1 MKKGMDYIGVV
12 ERVDFP
18 NKGFVRV
25 IPDCEENAADA
36 EIRVTIKGVLEGQKV
51 KFRLTKLHVSS
62 KKGEGR
68 LLEVLTPAPQEVEA
82 PCALFG
88 SCGGC
93 AYQSLP
99 YEAQLALKEEQIR
112 RLMDAV
118 IIEPYEFMPIR
129 RSPQPLH
136 YRNKMEFSFG
146 NEYKDGPLSLG
157 LHKKGSFYDVLTT
170 DACQIVHEDYN
181 LILREV
187 LACAKETGLA
197 HFHKITHKGYFRH
210 LVVRRGLKTGEILVN
225 LVTSSDIE
233 TYIGGKTGVVDA
245 GCAENTGAD
254 VSEGGTSIDVATEA
268 SVQEKIFDEEAFLK
282 NLCDRLLALPLT
294 GKFAGI
300 IHCRNNSLA
309 DVVTSEKT
317 TILYGKDHF
326 YEELLGLKFRITPFS
341 FFQTNSLGAEVLYST
356 AREFIGEVDGKLV
369 FDLYSGTG
377 TIAQMVASV
386 ARKVIGVEII
396 EEAVEAAKENAAGNG
411 LSNCEF
417 IAGDVLKMLDTI
429 EERPDMIILDP
440 PRDGINPKA
449 LEKIINYGVDHLVYI
464 SCKPTSLQR
473 DLVTLQERGYRVVKV
488 CPVDEFPM
496 TAHTETVV
504 LLSRQSTVHH
514 MKLRPHPF
522 GMIKNGQK
530 TIELRLFDEKRQQ
543 IKEGDKI
550 VFTNTA
556 SEEMLNTA
564 VVKLHRFNSFD
575 ELYKSLPL
583 LQCGYTTENVD
594 NATPSDMEQYYSVE
608 EQNNY
613 GVVGIELRVESV

>member
-1 MKKGMDYIGVV
+1 MKKGMDYIGIV

-36 EIRVTIKGVLEGQKV
+36 DIRVTIKGVIEGQKV

-62 KKGEGR
+62 QKGEGR
-68 LLEVLTPAPQEVEA
+68 LLEVITPAPQEVEA
-82 PCALFG
+82 PCGLFG

-118 IIEPYEFMPIR
+118 ITEPYEFMPIR

-170 DACQIVHEDYN
+170 DACQSVHEDYN

-210 LVVRRGLKTGEILVN
+210 LVMRRGLKTGEILVN
-225 LVTSSDIE
+225 LVTSSDVE
-233 TYIGGKTGVVDA
+233 TYIGGETGTA
-245 GCAENTGAD
+245 GSACPEETGA
-254 VSEGGTSIDVATEA
+254 ALR
-268 SVQEKIFDEEAFLK
+268 FDEEAFFK
-282 NLCDRLLALPLT
+282 SLCDRLLALPLE

-300 IHCRNNSLA
+300 IHSRNNSLA

-449 LEKIINYGVDHLVYI
+449 LDKIINYGVEHLVYI

-473 DLVTLQERGYRVVKV
+473 DLVTLQARGYRVMKV

-496 TAHTETVV
+496 TAHTETVA
-504 LLSRQSTVHH
+504 
-514 MKLRPHPF
+514 
-522 GMIKNGQK
+522 
-530 TIELRLFDEKRQQ
+530 LFTKVR
-543 IKEGDKI
+543 
-550 VFTNTA
+550 
-556 SEEMLNTA
+556 
-564 VVKLHRFNSFD
+564 
-575 ELYKSLPL
+575 
-583 LQCGYTTENVD
+583 
-594 NATPSDMEQYYSVE
+594 
-608 EQNNY
+608 
-613 GVVGIELRVESV
+613 

>member
-1 MKKGMDYIGVV
+1 MKKGMDYIGIV

-36 EIRVTIKGVLEGQKV
+36 DIRVNIKGVIEGQKI
-51 KFRLTKLHVSS
+51 KFRLTKLHMSS

-82 PCALFG
+82 PCKLFG
-88 SCGGC
+88 TCGGC

-118 IIEPYEFMPIR
+118 INEPYEFMPIR

-146 NEYKDGPLSLG
+146 NEYKDGPISLG

-210 LVVRRGLKTGEILVN
+210 LVVRRGLRTGEILVN
-225 LVTSSDIE
+225 LVTSSDTG
-233 TYIGGKTGVVDA
+233 TYIGGEAGTA
-245 GCAENTGAD
+245 TGCADGVGEVVPAERK
-254 VSEGGTSIDVATEA
+254 S
-268 SVQEKIFDEEAFLK
+268 FDEEVFLK
-282 NLCDRLLALPLT
+282 NLCDRLLALPLE

-300 IHCRNNSLA
+300 IHSRNNSLA

-449 LEKIINYGVDHLVYI
+449 LDKIINYGVDHLVYI

-496 TAHTETVV
+496 TAHVEVACCLQRV
-504 LLSRQSTVHH
+504 
-514 MKLRPHPF
+514 
-522 GMIKNGQK
+522 
-530 TIELRLFDEKRQQ
+530 
-543 IKEGDKI
+543 
-550 VFTNTA
+550 
-556 SEEMLNTA
+556 
-564 VVKLHRFNSFD
+564 NS
-575 ELYKSLPL
+575 
-583 LQCGYTTENVD
+583 
-594 NATPSDMEQYYSVE
+594 
-608 EQNNY
+608 
-613 GVVGIELRVESV
+613 

>member
-1 MKKGMDYIGVV
+1 MKKGMDYIGIV

-36 EIRVTIKGVLEGQKV
+36 DIRVTIKGVIEGQKV

-62 KKGEGR
+62 QKGEGR
-68 LLEVLTPAPQEVEA
+68 LLEVITPAPQEVEA
-82 PCALFG
+82 PCGLFG
-88 SCGGC
+88 TCGGC

-118 IIEPYEFMPIR
+118 ITEPYEFMPIR

-225 LVTSSDIE
+225 LVTSSDTE
-233 TYIGGKTGVVDA
+233 TYIG
-245 GCAENTGAD
+245 D
-254 VSEGGTSIDVATEA
+254 VIP
-268 SVQEKIFDEEAFLK
+268 FDEEAFLK
-282 NLCDRLLALPLT
+282 NLCDRLLVLPLE

-341 FFQTNSLGAEVLYST
+341 FFQTNSLGAEVLYNT

-377 TIAQMVASV
+377 TIAQMVAPV

-411 LSNCEF
+411 LTNCEF

-449 LEKIINYGVDHLVYI
+449 LDKIINYGVDHLVYI

-504 LLSRQSTVHH
+504 LLT
-514 MKLRPHPF
+514 K
-522 GMIKNGQK
+522 
-530 TIELRLFDEKRQQ
+530 
-543 IKEGDKI
+543 
-550 VFTNTA
+550 A
-556 SEEMLNTA
+556 S
-564 VVKLHRFNSFD
+564 
-575 ELYKSLPL
+575 
-583 LQCGYTTENVD
+583 
-594 NATPSDMEQYYSVE
+594 
-608 EQNNY
+608 
-613 GVVGIELRVESV
+613 

>member
-25 IPDCEENAADA
+25 IPDSEENAADA
-36 EIRVTIKGVLEGQKV
+36 EIRVTIKGVIEGQKV
-51 KFRLTKLHVSS
+51 KFRLTKLHMSS

-68 LLEVLTPAPQEVEA
+68 LLEVVTPAPQEVKA
-82 PCALFG
+82 PCELFG
-88 SCGGC
+88 TCGGC

-118 IIEPYEFMPIR
+118 ITEPYEFMPIR

-225 LVTSSDIE
+225 LVTSSDTE
-233 TYIGGKTGVVDA
+233 TYSGGEA
-245 GCAENTGAD
+245 GTVER
-254 VSEGGTSIDVATEA
+254 
-268 SVQEKIFDEEAFLK
+268 KPFEEEVFLK
-282 NLCDRLLALPLT
+282 NLCDRLLALPIE

-300 IHCRNNSLA
+300 IHSRNNSLA
-309 DVVTSEKT
+309 DVVVSEKT
-317 TILYGKDHF
+317 TVLYGKDHF

-449 LEKIINYGVDHLVYI
+449 LDKIINYGVDHLVYI

-504 LLSRQSTVHH
+504 LLTKGR
-514 MKLRPHPF
+514 
-522 GMIKNGQK
+522 
-530 TIELRLFDEKRQQ
+530 E
-543 IKEGDKI
+543 
-550 VFTNTA
+550 A
-556 SEEMLNTA
+556 
-564 VVKLHRFNSFD
+564 
-575 ELYKSLPL
+575 
-583 LQCGYTTENVD
+583 
-594 NATPSDMEQYYSVE
+594 
-608 EQNNY
+608 
-613 GVVGIELRVESV
+613 

>member
-1 MKKGMDYIGVV
+1 MKKGMDYIGIV

-25 IPDCEENAADA
+25 IPESEENAADA
-36 EIRVTIKGVLEGQKV
+36 EIRVTIKGVIEGQKV
-51 KFRLTKLHVSS
+51 KFRLTKLHMSS

-68 LLEVLTPAPQEVEA
+68 LLEVVTPASQEVKA
-82 PCALFG
+82 PCELFG
-88 SCGGC
+88 TCGGC

-99 YEAQLALKEEQIR
+99 YEAQLALKEDQIR

-118 IIEPYEFMPIR
+118 ITEPYEFMPIR

-170 DACQIVHEDYN
+170 DACQIVHGDYN

-225 LVTSSDIE
+225 LVTGSDTG
-233 TYIGGKTGVVDA
+233 TYIG
-245 GCAENTGAD
+245 EQ
-254 VSEGGTSIDVATEA
+254 IP
-268 SVQEKIFDEEAFLK
+268 FDEEAFLN
-282 NLCDRLLALPLT
+282 NLCERLLALPLE

-411 LSNCEF
+411 LTNCEF

-449 LEKIINYGVDHLVYI
+449 LDKIINYGVDHLVYI

-496 TAHTETVV
+496 TAHTEVV
-504 LLSRQSTVHH
+504 TLLA
-514 MKLRPHPF
+514 
-522 GMIKNGQK
+522 
-530 TIELRLFDEKRQQ
+530 
-543 IKEGDKI
+543 KE
-550 VFTNTA
+550 
-556 SEEMLNTA
+556 
-564 VVKLHRFNSFD
+564 R
-575 ELYKSLPL
+575 
-583 LQCGYTTENVD
+583 
-594 NATPSDMEQYYSVE
+594 
-608 EQNNY
+608 
-613 GVVGIELRVESV
+613 

>member
-1 MKKGMDYIGVV
+1 MKKGMDYIGIV

-36 EIRVTIKGVLEGQKV
+36 EIRVTIKGVIEGQTV

-62 KKGEGR
+62 QKGEGR
-68 LLEVLTPAPQEVEA
+68 LLEVVTPAPQEVEA
-82 PCALFG
+82 PCELFG
-88 SCGGC
+88 TCGGC

-118 IIEPYEFMPIR
+118 ITEPYEFMPIR
-129 RSPQPLH
+129 RSPQPLN

-225 LVTSSDIE
+225 LVTSSDTE
-233 TYIGGKTGVVDA
+233 TYIGDNST
-245 GCAENTGAD
+245 AE
-254 VSEGGTSIDVATEA
+254 DVAPVARKT
-268 SVQEKIFDEEAFLK
+268 FDEEAFLQ
-282 NLCDRLLALPLT
+282 NMCERLLALPLT

-369 FDLYSGTG
+369 YDLYSGTG

-411 LSNCEF
+411 ITNCEF

-496 TAHTETVV
+496 TAHTETCV
-504 LLSRQSTVHH
+504 LLT
-514 MKLRPHPF
+514 
-522 GMIKNGQK
+522 
-530 TIELRLFDEKRQQ
+530 KR
-543 IKEGDKI
+543 
-550 VFTNTA
+550 
-556 SEEMLNTA
+556 S
-564 VVKLHRFNSFD
+564 
-575 ELYKSLPL
+575 
-583 LQCGYTTENVD
+583 
-594 NATPSDMEQYYSVE
+594 
-608 EQNNY
+608 
-613 GVVGIELRVESV
+613 

>member
-1 MKKGMDYIGVV
+1 MEMKKGMDYIGIV

-18 NKGFVRV
+18 NKGYVRV

-36 EIRVTIKGVLEGQKV
+36 EIRVTIKGVIDGQKV

-68 LLEVLTPAPQEVEA
+68 LLEVVTPAPQETEA
-82 PCALFG
+82 PCGLFG
-88 SCGGC
+88 TCGGC

-99 YEAQLALKEEQIR
+99 YEAQLALKEQQIR

-118 IIEPYEFMPIR
+118 ITEPYEFLPIR

-170 DACQIVHEDYN
+170 DACQIVHPDYN
-181 LILREV
+181 LIVRKV

-225 LVTSSDIE
+225 LVTSSDTE
-233 TYIGGKTGVVDA
+233 TYIGGQTDKP
-245 GCAENTGAD
+245 E
-254 VSEGGTSIDVATEA
+254 
-268 SVQEKIFDEEAFLK
+268 FDEEAFLK
-282 NLCDRLLALPLT
+282 NLCDRLLALPLIGT
-294 GKFAGI
+294 FAGI
-300 IHCRNNSLA
+300 LHTRNNSLA
-309 DVVTSEKT
+309 DVVVSEET
-317 TILYGKDHF
+317 TLLYGKDHF
-326 YEELLGLKFRITPFS
+326 YEELLGLRFRITPFS

-356 AREFIGEVDGKLV
+356 AREFIGAVDGQLV
-369 FDLYSGTG
+369 YDLYSGTG
-377 TIAQMVASV
+377 TIAQMVAPV

-411 LSNCEF
+411 LANCEF
-417 IAGDVLKMLDTI
+417 IAGDVLKVLDTI
-429 EERPDMIILDP
+429 EEHPDMIILDP

-473 DLVTLQERGYRVVKV
+473 DLVTLQERGYQVVKV

-496 TAHTETVV
+496 TAHVETVV
-504 LLSRQSTVHH
+504 LMSR
-514 MKLRPHPF
+514 
-522 GMIKNGQK
+522 
-530 TIELRLFDEKRQQ
+530 
-543 IKEGDKI
+543 
-550 VFTNTA
+550 
-556 SEEMLNTA
+556 
-564 VVKLHRFNSFD
+564 VK
-575 ELYKSLPL
+575 
-583 LQCGYTTENVD
+583 
-594 NATPSDMEQYYSVE
+594 
-608 EQNNY
+608 
-613 GVVGIELRVESV
+613 

>member
-1 MKKGMDYIGVV
+1 MKKGMDYIGIV

-36 EIRVTIKGVLEGQKV
+36 DIRVTIKGVIEGQTV

-62 KKGEGR
+62 QKGEGR
-68 LLEVLTPAPQEVEA
+68 LLEVVTPAPQEVEA
-82 PCALFG
+82 PCVLFG
-88 SCGGC
+88 TCGGC

-99 YEAQLALKEEQIR
+99 YEAQLVLKEEQIR

-118 IIEPYEFMPIR
+118 ITEPYEFMPIR
-129 RSPQPLH
+129 RSPQPLY

-181 LILREV
+181 LIVREV

-225 LVTSSDIE
+225 LVTSSDTE
-233 TYIGGKTGVVDA
+233 TYIGGEQ
-245 GCAENTGAD
+245 AE
-254 VSEGGTSIDVATEA
+254 
-268 SVQEKIFDEEAFLK
+268 KPFDEAALFN
-282 NLCDRLLALPLT
+282 NLCNRLLALPIE

-300 IHCRNNSLA
+300 LHSRNNSLA

-317 TILYGKDHF
+317 TVLYGKDHF

-341 FFQTNSLGAEVLYST
+341 FFQTNSLGAEVLYRT

-369 FDLYSGTG
+369 YDLYSGTG

-449 LEKIINYGVDHLVYI
+449 LDRIINYGVDNLVYI

-496 TAHTETVV
+496 TAHTETVC
-504 LLSRQSTVHH
+504 LLS
-514 MKLRPHPF
+514 
-522 GMIKNGQK
+522 KN
-530 TIELRLFDEKRQQ
+530 
-543 IKEGDKI
+543 
-550 VFTNTA
+550 
-556 SEEMLNTA
+556 
-564 VVKLHRFNSFD
+564 
-575 ELYKSLPL
+575 
-583 LQCGYTTENVD
+583 
-594 NATPSDMEQYYSVE
+594 
-608 EQNNY
+608 
-613 GVVGIELRVESV
+613 

>member
-1 MKKGMDYIGVV
+1 MKKGLDYIGIV

-18 NKGFVRV
+18 NKGYVRV
-25 IPDCEENAADA
+25 IPESEEYVADA
-36 EIRVTIKGVLEGQKV
+36 EIRVTIKGVIEGQKV
-51 KFRLTKLHVSS
+51 KFRLTKLHMSS

-68 LLEVLTPAPQEVEA
+68 LLEVVTPAPQEIEA

-88 SCGGC
+88 TCGGC

-118 IIEPYEFMPIR
+118 ITEPYEFMPIR

-170 DACQIVHEDYN
+170 DACQIVHGDYN

-187 LACAKETGLA
+187 LTCAKETGLA

-233 TYIGGKTGVVDA
+233 TYMVGQAGMADE
-245 GCAENTGAD
+245 GCADWAG
-254 VSEGGTSIDVATEA
+254 EA
-268 SVQEKIFDEEAFLK
+268 VLVERKPFDEETFLK
-282 NLCDRLLALPLT
+282 NLCDRLLALSLE
-294 GKFAGI
+294 GKLAGI
-300 IHCRNNSLA
+300 IHSRNNSLA

-317 TILYGKDHF
+317 TILYGKDYF

-449 LEKIINYGVDHLVYI
+449 LDKIINYGVDHLVYI

-496 TAHTETVV
+496 TAHTEVV
-504 LLSRQSTVHH
+504 TLLA
-514 MKLRPHPF
+514 
-522 GMIKNGQK
+522 
-530 TIELRLFDEKRQQ
+530 
-543 IKEGDKI
+543 KE
-550 VFTNTA
+550 
-556 SEEMLNTA
+556 
-564 VVKLHRFNSFD
+564 R
-575 ELYKSLPL
+575 
-583 LQCGYTTENVD
+583 
-594 NATPSDMEQYYSVE
+594 
-608 EQNNY
+608 
-613 GVVGIELRVESV
+613 

>member
-25 IPDCEENAADA
+25 IPESEENAADG
-36 EIRVTIKGVLEGQKV
+36 EIRVTIKGVIEGQKV
-51 KFRLTKLHVSS
+51 KFRLTKLHMSS

-68 LLEVLTPAPQEVEA
+68 LLEVLTPAPQEVKA
-82 PCALFG
+82 PCELFG
-88 SCGGC
+88 TCGGC

-118 IIEPYEFMPIR
+118 VTEPYEFMPIR

-225 LVTSSDIE
+225 LVTSSDTG
-233 TYIGGKTGVVDA
+233 TYSRGEA
-245 GCAENTGAD
+245 GTVER
-254 VSEGGTSIDVATEA
+254 
-268 SVQEKIFDEEAFLK
+268 KPFEEEVFLK
-282 NLCDRLLALPLT
+282 NLCDRLLALPIE

-300 IHCRNNSLA
+300 IHSRNNSLA
-309 DVVTSEKT
+309 DVVVSEKT
-317 TILYGKDHF
+317 TVLYGKDHF

-449 LEKIINYGVDHLVYI
+449 LDKIINYGVDHLVYI

-504 LLSRQSTVHH
+504 LLTKGR
-514 MKLRPHPF
+514 
-522 GMIKNGQK
+522 
-530 TIELRLFDEKRQQ
+530 E
-543 IKEGDKI
+543 
-550 VFTNTA
+550 A
-556 SEEMLNTA
+556 
-564 VVKLHRFNSFD
+564 
-575 ELYKSLPL
+575 
-583 LQCGYTTENVD
+583 
-594 NATPSDMEQYYSVE
+594 
-608 EQNNY
+608 
-613 GVVGIELRVESV
+613 

>member
-25 IPDCEENAADA
+25 ILDCEENAADA
-36 EIRVTIKGVLEGQKV
+36 DIRVTIKGVIEGQKV

-62 KKGEGR
+62 QKGEGR
-68 LLEVLTPAPQEVEA
+68 LLEVITPAPQEVEA
-82 PCALFG
+82 ACGLFG
-88 SCGGC
+88 TCGGC

-118 IIEPYEFMPIR
+118 ITEPYEFMPIR

-225 LVTSSDIE
+225 LVTSSDTG
-233 TYIGGKTGVVDA
+233 TYIGDNST
-245 GCAENTGAD
+245 AD
-254 VSEGGTSIDVATEA
+254 VAEIVVER
-268 SVQEKIFDEEAFLK
+268 KPFDEEVFLK
-282 NLCDRLLALPLT
+282 NLCDRLLALPLE

-300 IHCRNNSLA
+300 IHSRNNSLA

-369 FDLYSGTG
+369 YDLYSGTG

-411 LSNCEF
+411 LNNCEF

-449 LEKIINYGVDHLVYI
+449 LDKIINYGVDHLVYI

-496 TAHTETVV
+496 TAHTETV
-504 LLSRQSTVHH
+504 LLLTR
-514 MKLRPHPF
+514 
-522 GMIKNGQK
+522 
-530 TIELRLFDEKRQQ
+530 ELH
-543 IKEGDKI
+543 I
-550 VFTNTA
+550 
-556 SEEMLNTA
+556 
-564 VVKLHRFNSFD
+564 
-575 ELYKSLPL
+575 
-583 LQCGYTTENVD
+583 TE
-594 NATPSDMEQYYSVE
+594 
-608 EQNNY
+608 
-613 GVVGIELRVESV
+613 

>member
-18 NKGFVRV
+18 NKGYVRV
-25 IPDCEENAADA
+25 IPEGEENAADA
-36 EIRVTIKGVLEGQKV
+36 EIRVTIKGVIEGQKV
-51 KFRLTKLHVSS
+51 KFRLTKLHMSS
-62 KKGEGR
+62 RKGEGR
-68 LLEVLTPAPQEVEA
+68 LLEVVTPAPQETEA
-82 PCALFG
+82 PCGLFG
-88 SCGGC
+88 TCGGC

-118 IIEPYEFMPIR
+118 ITEPYEFLPIR
-129 RSPQPLH
+129 RSPQPLY

-170 DACQIVHEDYN
+170 DACQIVHPDYN
-181 LILREV
+181 LIVREV

-225 LVTSSDIE
+225 LVTSSDTG
-233 TYIGGKTGVVDA
+233 TYSGGQTDKPA
-245 GCAENTGAD
+245 
-254 VSEGGTSIDVATEA
+254 
-268 SVQEKIFDEEAFLK
+268 FDEEAFLK
-282 NLCDRLLALPLT
+282 NLCDRLLALPLE

-300 IHCRNNSLA
+300 IHSRNNSLA
-309 DVVTSEKT
+309 DVVISEKT

-356 AREFIGEVDGKLV
+356 AREFIGEVDGQLV
-369 FDLYSGTG
+369 YDLYSGTG

-411 LSNCEF
+411 LTNCEF

-473 DLVTLQERGYRVVKV
+473 DLVTLQERGYGVVKV

-504 LLSRQSTVHH
+504 LLT
-514 MKLRPHPF
+514 
-522 GMIKNGQK
+522 K
-530 TIELRLFDEKRQQ
+530 TS
-543 IKEGDKI
+543 G
-550 VFTNTA
+550 A
-556 SEEMLNTA
+556 
-564 VVKLHRFNSFD
+564 
-575 ELYKSLPL
+575 
-583 LQCGYTTENVD
+583 
-594 NATPSDMEQYYSVE
+594 
-608 EQNNY
+608 
-613 GVVGIELRVESV
+613 

>member
-1 MKKGMDYIGVV
+1 MKKGMDYIGLV

-25 IPDCEENAADA
+25 IPESEENAANA
-36 EIRVTIKGVLEGQKV
+36 EIRVTIKGVIEGQKV
-51 KFRLTKLHVSS
+51 KFRLTKLHMSS

-68 LLEVLTPAPQEVEA
+68 LLEVVTPAPQEVKA
-82 PCALFG
+82 PCELFG
-88 SCGGC
+88 TCGGC

-99 YEAQLALKEEQIR
+99 YEVQLALKEEQIR

-118 IIEPYEFMPIR
+118 IAEPYEFMPIR

-225 LVTSSDIE
+225 LVTSSDTE
-233 TYIGGKTGVVDA
+233 TYIG
-245 GCAENTGAD
+245 EQ
-254 VSEGGTSIDVATEA
+254 IP
-268 SVQEKIFDEEAFLK
+268 FDEEAFLE
-282 NLCDRLLALPLT
+282 NLCDRLLALPLE

-300 IHCRNNSLA
+300 IHSRNNSLS
-309 DVVTSEKT
+309 DVVVSEKT
-317 TILYGKDHF
+317 TTLYGKDYF

-356 AREFIGEVDGKLV
+356 AREFIGGVDGKLV

-396 EEAVEAAKENAAGNG
+396 EEAVEAAKENAADNG
-411 LSNCEF
+411 LTNCEF

-504 LLSRQSTVHH
+504 LLT
-514 MKLRPHPF
+514 
-522 GMIKNGQK
+522 
-530 TIELRLFDEKRQQ
+530 
-543 IKEGDKI
+543 KEAI
-550 VFTNTA
+550 
-556 SEEMLNTA
+556 
-564 VVKLHRFNSFD
+564 
-575 ELYKSLPL
+575 
-583 LQCGYTTENVD
+583 
-594 NATPSDMEQYYSVE
+594 
-608 EQNNY
+608 
-613 GVVGIELRVESV
+613 

>member
-25 IPDCEENAADA
+25 IPDSEENAADA
-36 EIRVTIKGVLEGQKV
+36 EIRVTIKGVIEGQKV
-51 KFRLTKLHVSS
+51 KFRLTKLHMSS

-68 LLEVLTPAPQEVEA
+68 LLEVITPAPQEVKA
-82 PCALFG
+82 PCELFG
-88 SCGGC
+88 TCGGC

-118 IIEPYEFMPIR
+118 ITEPYEFMPIR

-225 LVTSSDIE
+225 LVTSSD
-233 TYIGGKTGVVDA
+233 TG
-245 GCAENTGAD
+245 TL
-254 VSEGGTSIDVATEA
+254 
-268 SVQEKIFDEEAFLK
+268 DEEAFLK
-282 NLCDRLLALPLT
+282 NLCDRLLALPFG
-294 GKFAGI
+294 GKFVGI
-300 IHCRNNSLA
+300 IHSRNNSLA
-309 DVVTSEKT
+309 DVVVSEKT
-317 TILYGKDHF
+317 TVLYGKDHF

-449 LEKIINYGVDHLVYI
+449 LDKIINYGVDHLVYI

-504 LLSRQSTVHH
+504 LLTKVREV
-514 MKLRPHPF
+514 
-522 GMIKNGQK
+522 
-530 TIELRLFDEKRQQ
+530 
-543 IKEGDKI
+543 
-550 VFTNTA
+550 
-556 SEEMLNTA
+556 
-564 VVKLHRFNSFD
+564 
-575 ELYKSLPL
+575 
-583 LQCGYTTENVD
+583 
-594 NATPSDMEQYYSVE
+594 
-608 EQNNY
+608 
-613 GVVGIELRVESV
+613 

>member
-25 IPDCEENAADA
+25 IPDSEENAGDA
-36 EIRVTIKGVLEGQKV
+36 EIRVTIKGVIEGQKI
-51 KFRLTKLHVSS
+51 KFRLTKLHMSS

-68 LLEVLTPAPQEVEA
+68 LLEVITPAPQEVKA

-88 SCGGC
+88 TCGGC

-99 YEAQLALKEEQIR
+99 YEAQMALKEEQIR

-118 IIEPYEFMPIR
+118 ITEPYEFMPIR

-170 DACQIVHEDYN
+170 DACQIVHNDYN

-187 LACAKETGLA
+187 LALAKETGLA

-225 LVTSSDIE
+225 LVTSSDSE
-233 TYIGGKTGVVDA
+233 TYIGGQAGTVDA
-245 GCAENTGAD
+245 GNAGETGTCENAASAEKNP
-254 VSEGGTSIDVATEA
+254 
-268 SVQEKIFDEEAFLK
+268 IFDEAAFLK
-282 NLCDRLLALPLT
+282 NLCDRLLALPLE

-309 DVVTSEKT
+309 DVVISEET
-317 TILYGKDHF
+317 TVLYGKDHF

-369 FDLYSGTG
+369 YDLYSGTG

-417 IAGDVLKMLDTI
+417 IAGDVLKMLDII

-449 LEKIINYGVDHLVYI
+449 LDKIINYGVDHLVYI

-496 TAHTETVV
+496 TAHSEVV
-504 LLSRQSTVHH
+504 TLLA
-514 MKLRPHPF
+514 
-522 GMIKNGQK
+522 
-530 TIELRLFDEKRQQ
+530 
-543 IKEGDKI
+543 KE
-550 VFTNTA
+550 
-556 SEEMLNTA
+556 
-564 VVKLHRFNSFD
+564 
-575 ELYKSLPL
+575 
-583 LQCGYTTENVD
+583 
-594 NATPSDMEQYYSVE
+594 PSDVKHYV
-608 EQNNY
+608 N
-613 GVVGIELRVESV
+613 

>member
-25 IPDCEENAADA
+25 IPESEENAADG
-36 EIRVTIKGVLEGQKV
+36 EIRVTIKGVIEGQKV
-51 KFRLTKLHVSS
+51 KFRLTKLHMSS

-68 LLEVLTPAPQEVEA
+68 LLEVITPAPQEVKA
-82 PCALFG
+82 PCELFG
-88 SCGGC
+88 ICGGC

-118 IIEPYEFMPIR
+118 VTEPYEFMPIR

-225 LVTSSDIE
+225 LVTSSD
-233 TYIGGKTGVVDA
+233 TGML
-245 GCAENTGAD
+245 
-254 VSEGGTSIDVATEA
+254 
-268 SVQEKIFDEEAFLK
+268 DEEAFLK
-282 NLCDRLLALPLT
+282 NLCDRLLALPLE

-300 IHCRNNSLA
+300 IHSRNNSLA
-309 DVVTSEKT
+309 DVVISEKT
-317 TILYGKDHF
+317 TVLYGKDHF

-449 LEKIINYGVDHLVYI
+449 LDKIINYGVDHLVYI

-496 TAHTETVV
+496 TAHTETCV
-504 LLSRQSTVHH
+504 LLT
-514 MKLRPHPF
+514 
-522 GMIKNGQK
+522 K
-530 TIELRLFDEKRQQ
+530 T
-543 IKEGDKI
+543 
-550 VFTNTA
+550 
-556 SEEMLNTA
+556 SEA
-564 VVKLHRFNSFD
+564 
-575 ELYKSLPL
+575 
-583 LQCGYTTENVD
+583 
-594 NATPSDMEQYYSVE
+594 
-608 EQNNY
+608 
-613 GVVGIELRVESV
+613 

>member
-1 MKKGMDYIGVV
+1 MKKGLDYIGVV

-36 EIRVTIKGVLEGQKV
+36 EIRVTIKGVIEGQTV

-68 LLEVLTPAPQEVEA
+68 LLEVVTPAPQEVEA
-82 PCALFG
+82 PCGLFG
-88 SCGGC
+88 TCGGC

-118 IIEPYEFMPIR
+118 ITEPYEFMSIR
-129 RSPQPLH
+129 RSPQPLQ

-170 DACQIVHEDYN
+170 DACQIVHNDYN

-187 LACAKETGLA
+187 LALAKETGLA

-225 LVTSSDIE
+225 LVTSSDTE
-233 TYIGGKTGVVDA
+233 TYIGGQ
-245 GCAENTGAD
+245 AEGKN
-254 VSEGGTSIDVATEA
+254 
-268 SVQEKIFDEEAFLK
+268 FDEEVFFK
-282 NLCDRLLALPLT
+282 NLCDRLLALSLE
-294 GKFAGI
+294 GKITGI
-300 IHCRNNSLA
+300 IHIRNNSLA
-309 DVVTSEKT
+309 DVVMSEKT
-317 TILYGKDHF
+317 TVLYGKDYF

-341 FFQTNSLGAEVLYST
+341 FFQTNSLGAEVLYRT
-356 AREFIGEVDGKLV
+356 AREFIGEVEGKLV
-369 FDLYSGTG
+369 YDLYSGTG

-411 LSNCEF
+411 LTNCEF

-449 LEKIINYGVDHLVYI
+449 LDKIINYGVDHLVYI

-496 TAHTETVV
+496 TAHTETCV
-504 LLSRQSTVHH
+504 LLS
-514 MKLRPHPF
+514 
-522 GMIKNGQK
+522 K
-530 TIELRLFDEKRQQ
+530 T
-543 IKEGDKI
+543 
-550 VFTNTA
+550 
-556 SEEMLNTA
+556 SEA
-564 VVKLHRFNSFD
+564 
-575 ELYKSLPL
+575 
-583 LQCGYTTENVD
+583 
-594 NATPSDMEQYYSVE
+594 
-608 EQNNY
+608 
-613 GVVGIELRVESV
+613 

>member
-1 MKKGMDYIGVV
+1 MKKGMDYIGIV

-36 EIRVTIKGVLEGQKV
+36 EIRVTIKGVIEGQKV
-51 KFRLTKLHVSS
+51 KFRLTKLHMSS

-68 LLEVLTPAPQEVEA
+68 LLEVITPAPQEVKA
-82 PCALFG
+82 PCGLFG
-88 SCGGC
+88 TCGGC

-118 IIEPYEFMPIR
+118 ITEPYEFMPIR
-129 RSPQPLH
+129 RSPQSLH

-225 LVTSSDIE
+225 LVTGSDTE
-233 TYIGGKTGVVDA
+233 TYIGGEAGTVDS
-245 GCAENTGAD
+245 GCADGVRETTLGERKPFN
-254 VSEGGTSIDVATEA
+254 
-268 SVQEKIFDEEAFLK
+268 EEAFLK
-282 NLCDRLLALPLT
+282 NLCDRMLSLPLE
-294 GKFAGI
+294 GKIAGI

-377 TIAQMVASV
+377 TIAQMVAPV

-411 LSNCEF
+411 LTNCEF

-449 LEKIINYGVDHLVYI
+449 LDKIINYGVDHLVYI

-473 DLVTLQERGYRVVKV
+473 DLVMLQERGYRVVKV

-504 LLSRQSTVHH
+504 LLT
-514 MKLRPHPF
+514 
-522 GMIKNGQK
+522 
-530 TIELRLFDEKRQQ
+530 
-543 IKEGDKI
+543 KEAI
-550 VFTNTA
+550 
-556 SEEMLNTA
+556 
-564 VVKLHRFNSFD
+564 
-575 ELYKSLPL
+575 
-583 LQCGYTTENVD
+583 
-594 NATPSDMEQYYSVE
+594 
-608 EQNNY
+608 
-613 GVVGIELRVESV
+613 

>member
-1 MKKGMDYIGVV
+1 MKKGLDYIGVV

-25 IPDCEENAADA
+25 IPESEENAADA
-36 EIRVTIKGVLEGQKV
+36 EIRVTIKGVIEGQKV
-51 KFRLTKLHVSS
+51 KFRLTKLHMSS

-68 LLEVLTPAPQEVEA
+68 LLEVLTPAPQEVKA
-82 PCALFG
+82 PCELFG
-88 SCGGC
+88 TCGGC

-118 IIEPYEFMPIR
+118 ITEPYEFMPIR

-225 LVTSSDIE
+225 LVTSSD
-233 TYIGGKTGVVDA
+233 TG
-245 GCAENTGAD
+245 TL
-254 VSEGGTSIDVATEA
+254 
-268 SVQEKIFDEEAFLK
+268 DEEAFLK
-282 NLCDRLLALPLT
+282 NLCDRLLALPLE

-300 IHCRNNSLA
+300 IHSRNNSLA
-309 DVVTSEKT
+309 DVVVSEKT
-317 TILYGKDHF
+317 TVLYGKDHF

-449 LEKIINYGVDHLVYI
+449 LDKIINYGVDHLVYI

-496 TAHTETVV
+496 TAHTETVC
-504 LLSRQSTVHH
+504 LLS
-514 MKLRPHPF
+514 
-522 GMIKNGQK
+522 
-530 TIELRLFDEKRQQ
+530 
-543 IKEGDKI
+543 
-550 VFTNTA
+550 
-556 SEEMLNTA
+556 
-564 VVKLHRFNSFD
+564 KLH
-575 ELYKSLPL
+575 EVKHH
-583 LQCGYTTENVD
+583 V
-594 NATPSDMEQYYSVE
+594 M
-608 EQNNY
+608 
-613 GVVGIELRVESV
+613 

>member
-1 MKKGMDYIGVV
+1 MKKGLDYIGIV

-18 NKGFVRV
+18 NKGYVRV
-25 IPDCEENAADA
+25 IPESEEYAADA
-36 EIRVTIKGVLEGQKV
+36 EIRVTIKGVIEGQKV
-51 KFRLTKLHVSS
+51 KFRLTKLHMSS

-68 LLEVLTPAPQEVEA
+68 LLEVVTPAPQEIEA

-88 SCGGC
+88 TCGGC

-118 IIEPYEFMPIR
+118 ITEPYEFMPIR

-170 DACQIVHEDYN
+170 DACQIVHGDYN

-187 LACAKETGLA
+187 LTCAKETGLA

-233 TYIGGKTGVVDA
+233 TYIRDNSAEEMGETAPVVR
-245 GCAENTGAD
+245 
-254 VSEGGTSIDVATEA
+254 
-268 SVQEKIFDEEAFLK
+268 KPFDEEAFLK
-282 NLCDRLLALPLT
+282 NLCERLLALPIA

-300 IHCRNNSLA
+300 IHSRNNSLA

-396 EEAVEAAKENAAGNG
+396 KEAVEAAKENAAGNG

-449 LEKIINYGVDHLVYI
+449 LDKIINYGVDHLVYI

-496 TAHTETVV
+496 TAHTEVV
-504 LLSRQSTVHH
+504 TLLA
-514 MKLRPHPF
+514 
-522 GMIKNGQK
+522 
-530 TIELRLFDEKRQQ
+530 
-543 IKEGDKI
+543 KE
-550 VFTNTA
+550 
-556 SEEMLNTA
+556 
-564 VVKLHRFNSFD
+564 R
-575 ELYKSLPL
+575 
-583 LQCGYTTENVD
+583 
-594 NATPSDMEQYYSVE
+594 
-608 EQNNY
+608 
-613 GVVGIELRVESV
+613 

>member
-1 MKKGMDYIGVV
+1 MKKGMDYIGIV

-18 NKGFVRV
+18 NKGLVRV
-25 IPDCEENAADA
+25 IPDGEENAADA
-36 EIRVTIKGVLEGQKV
+36 EIRVTIKGVIEGQKV

-62 KKGEGR
+62 QKGEGR
-68 LLEVLTPAPQEVEA
+68 LLEVVTPAPQEVTA

-88 SCGGC
+88 TCGGC

-118 IIEPYEFMPIR
+118 ITEPYEFMPIR

-181 LILREV
+181 LIVREV
-187 LACAKETGLA
+187 LSLCKETGLA

-225 LVTSSDIE
+225 LVTSSDTG
-233 TYIGGKTGVVDA
+233 TYVG
-245 GCAENTGAD
+245 EEQAD
-254 VSEGGTSIDVATEA
+254 KPAFDEA
-268 SVQEKIFDEEAFLK
+268 SFFK
-282 NLCDRLLALPLT
+282 NLCERLLALPLE
-294 GKFAGI
+294 GEFAGI
-300 IHCRNNSLA
+300 IHSRNNSPA
-309 DVVTSEKT
+309 DVVVSEQT
-317 TILYGKDHF
+317 TILYGKDYF

-341 FFQTNSLGAEVLYST
+341 FFQTNSLGAEVLYGT

-411 LSNCEF
+411 LTNCEF

-449 LEKIINYGVDHLVYI
+449 LDKIINYGVDHLVYI

-496 TAHTETVV
+496 TAHTETCV
-504 LLSRQSTVHH
+504 LLT
-514 MKLRPHPF
+514 
-522 GMIKNGQK
+522 
-530 TIELRLFDEKRQQ
+530 KR
-543 IKEGDKI
+543 
-550 VFTNTA
+550 
-556 SEEMLNTA
+556 S
-564 VVKLHRFNSFD
+564 
-575 ELYKSLPL
+575 
-583 LQCGYTTENVD
+583 
-594 NATPSDMEQYYSVE
+594 
-608 EQNNY
+608 
-613 GVVGIELRVESV
+613 

>member
-1 MKKGMDYIGVV
+1 MKKGMDYIGIV

-18 NKGFVRV
+18 NKGYVRV
-25 IPDCEENAADA
+25 IPESKEYAADA
-36 EIRVTIKGVLEGQKV
+36 EIRVTIKGVIEGQKV
-51 KFRLTKLHVSS
+51 KFRLTKLHMSS

-68 LLEVLTPAPQEVEA
+68 LLEVVTPALQEVKA
-82 PCALFG
+82 PCELFG
-88 SCGGC
+88 TCGGC

-118 IIEPYEFMPIR
+118 ITEPYEFMPIR

-170 DACQIVHEDYN
+170 DACQIVHGDYN

-187 LACAKETGLA
+187 LTCAKETGLA

-233 TYIGGKTGVVDA
+233 TYMVGQAGMADE
-245 GCAENTGAD
+245 GCADWAG
-254 VSEGGTSIDVATEA
+254 EA
-268 SVQEKIFDEEAFLK
+268 VLVERKPFDEETFLK
-282 NLCDRLLALPLT
+282 NLCDRLLALSLE
-294 GKFAGI
+294 GKLAGI
-300 IHCRNNSLA
+300 IHSRNNSLA
-309 DVVTSEKT
+309 DVVVSEKT
-317 TILYGKDHF
+317 TILYGKDYF

-449 LEKIINYGVDHLVYI
+449 LDKIINYGVDHLVYI

-504 LLSRQSTVHH
+504 LLT
-514 MKLRPHPF
+514 
-522 GMIKNGQK
+522 
-530 TIELRLFDEKRQQ
+530 
-543 IKEGDKI
+543 KEAI
-550 VFTNTA
+550 
-556 SEEMLNTA
+556 
-564 VVKLHRFNSFD
+564 
-575 ELYKSLPL
+575 
-583 LQCGYTTENVD
+583 
-594 NATPSDMEQYYSVE
+594 
-608 EQNNY
+608 
-613 GVVGIELRVESV
+613 

>member
-1 MKKGMDYIGVV
+1 MKKGMDYIGIV

-25 IPDCEENAADA
+25 LPDCEENAADGA
-36 EIRVTIKGVLEGQKV
+36 ICVTIKGVIEGQKV

-62 KKGEGR
+62 QKGEGR
-68 LLEVLTPAPQEVEA
+68 LLEVLTTAPQEVEA
-82 PCALFG
+82 PCGLFG
-88 SCGGC
+88 TCGGC

-99 YEAQLALKEEQIR
+99 YEVQLALKEEQIR

-118 IIEPYEFMPIR
+118 ITEPYEFMPIR

-225 LVTSSDIE
+225 LVTSSDTE
-233 TYIGGKTGVVDA
+233 TYIG
-245 GCAENTGAD
+245 EP
-254 VSEGGTSIDVATEA
+254 IP
-268 SVQEKIFDEEAFLK
+268 FDEESFLK
-282 NLCDRLLALPLT
+282 NLCERLLALPLT

-417 IAGDVLKMLDTI
+417 IAGDVLKILDTI
-429 EERPDMIILDP
+429 EERPDVIILDP

-449 LEKIINYGVDHLVYI
+449 LDKIINYGVDHLVYI

-496 TAHTETVV
+496 TVHVETVC
-504 LLSRQSTVHH
+504 LLSR
-514 MKLRPHPF
+514 
-522 GMIKNGQK
+522 K
-530 TIELRLFDEKRQQ
+530 TQ
-543 IKEGDKI
+543 
-550 VFTNTA
+550 
-556 SEEMLNTA
+556 
-564 VVKLHRFNSFD
+564 
-575 ELYKSLPL
+575 
-583 LQCGYTTENVD
+583 
-594 NATPSDMEQYYSVE
+594 
-608 EQNNY
+608 
-613 GVVGIELRVESV
+613 

>member
-1 MKKGMDYIGVV
+1 MKKGMDYIGIV

-36 EIRVTIKGVLEGQKV
+36 QIRVTIKGVIEGQKI

-62 KKGEGR
+62 QKGEGR
-68 LLEVLTPAPQEVEA
+68 LLEVITPAPQEVKA

-88 SCGGC
+88 TCGGC

-118 IIEPYEFMPIR
+118 ITEPYEFMPIR

-170 DACQIVHEDYN
+170 DACRIVHEDYN

-225 LVTSSDIE
+225 LVTSSDTE
-233 TYIGGKTGVVDA
+233 TYIGGQAGTVDA
-245 GCAENTGAD
+245 GCADGVGEN
-254 VSEGGTSIDVATEA
+254 VSVER
-268 SVQEKIFDEEAFLK
+268 KPFDEEAFLK
-282 NLCDRLLALPLT
+282 NLCKRLLALPLE
-294 GKFAGI
+294 GKLAGI

-411 LSNCEF
+411 ITNCEF

-449 LEKIINYGVDHLVYI
+449 LDKIINYGVDHLVYI

-504 LLSRQSTVHH
+504 LLT
-514 MKLRPHPF
+514 
-522 GMIKNGQK
+522 
-530 TIELRLFDEKRQQ
+530 
-543 IKEGDKI
+543 KI
-550 VFTNTA
+550 
-556 SEEMLNTA
+556 SEA
-564 VVKLHRFNSFD
+564 
-575 ELYKSLPL
+575 
-583 LQCGYTTENVD
+583 
-594 NATPSDMEQYYSVE
+594 
-608 EQNNY
+608 
-613 GVVGIELRVESV
+613 

>member
-1 MKKGMDYIGVV
+1 MKKGLDYIGIV

-36 EIRVTIKGVLEGQKV
+36 EIRVTIKGVIEGQKV

-62 KKGEGR
+62 QKGEGR
-68 LLEVLTPAPQEVEA
+68 LLEVITPAPQEVEA
-82 PCALFG
+82 PCGLFG
-88 SCGGC
+88 TCGGC

-118 IIEPYEFMPIR
+118 ITEPYEFMPIR

-187 LACAKETGLA
+187 LSLCKETGLA

-225 LVTSSDIE
+225 LVTSSDTE
-233 TYIGGKTGVVDA
+233 TYIGGQSEAADGGCVDGDGV
-245 GCAENTGAD
+245 G
-254 VSEGGTSIDVATEA
+254 TEA
-268 SVQEKIFDEEAFLK
+268 QFATDAMISVEAEKKSFDEEAFLK
-282 NLCDRLLALPLT
+282 NLCDRLLALPIE

-300 IHCRNNSLA
+300 IHSRNNSLA
-309 DVVTSEKT
+309 DVVISEKT
-317 TILYGKDHF
+317 TVLYGKDHF

-449 LEKIINYGVDHLVYI
+449 LDKIINYGVDHLVYI

-496 TAHTETVV
+496 TAHTETCV
-504 LLSRQSTVHH
+504 LLT
-514 MKLRPHPF
+514 
-522 GMIKNGQK
+522 
-530 TIELRLFDEKRQQ
+530 KR
-543 IKEGDKI
+543 
-550 VFTNTA
+550 
-556 SEEMLNTA
+556 S
-564 VVKLHRFNSFD
+564 
-575 ELYKSLPL
+575 
-583 LQCGYTTENVD
+583 
-594 NATPSDMEQYYSVE
+594 
-608 EQNNY
+608 
-613 GVVGIELRVESV
+613 

>member
-1 MKKGMDYIGVV
+1 MKKGLDYIGIV

-18 NKGFVRV
+18 NKGYVRV
-25 IPDCEENAADA
+25 IPESEEYVADA
-36 EIRVTIKGVLEGQKV
+36 EIRVTIKGVIEGQKV
-51 KFRLTKLHVSS
+51 KFRLTKLHMSS

-68 LLEVLTPAPQEVEA
+68 LLEVVTPAPQEIEA

-88 SCGGC
+88 TCGGC

-118 IIEPYEFMPIR
+118 ITEPYEFMPIR

-170 DACQIVHEDYN
+170 DACQIVHGDYN

-187 LACAKETGLA
+187 LTCAKETGLA

-233 TYIGGKTGVVDA
+233 TYMVGQAGMADE
-245 GCAENTGAD
+245 GCADWAG
-254 VSEGGTSIDVATEA
+254 EA
-268 SVQEKIFDEEAFLK
+268 VLVERKPFDEETFLK
-282 NLCDRLLALPLT
+282 NLCDRLLALSLE
-294 GKFAGI
+294 GKLAGI
-300 IHCRNNSLA
+300 IHSRNNSLA
-309 DVVTSEKT
+309 DVVVSEKT
-317 TILYGKDHF
+317 TILYGKDYF

-449 LEKIINYGVDHLVYI
+449 LDKIINYGVDHLVYI

-496 TAHTETVV
+496 TAHTEVV
-504 LLSRQSTVHH
+504 TLLA
-514 MKLRPHPF
+514 
-522 GMIKNGQK
+522 
-530 TIELRLFDEKRQQ
+530 
-543 IKEGDKI
+543 KE
-550 VFTNTA
+550 
-556 SEEMLNTA
+556 
-564 VVKLHRFNSFD
+564 R
-575 ELYKSLPL
+575 
-583 LQCGYTTENVD
+583 
-594 NATPSDMEQYYSVE
+594 
-608 EQNNY
+608 
-613 GVVGIELRVESV
+613 